1 MLNSTK
7 SITLTGTSVVEATA
21 EGEMNTVPVVYM
33 SATIGDNDTPV
44 VTKSIQNR
52 ELYLANKEQI
62 DKDMQEFEDTAWF
75 LYSKER
81 KQI

>member
-21 EGEMNTVPVVYM
+21 EGEMNTVPVVHM

-62 DKDMQEFEDTAWF
+62 DKDMQEFEDTAWS
-75 LYSKER
+75 LV
-81 KQI
+81 Q

>member
-21 EGEMNTVPVVYM
+21 EGEMNTAPVVYM

-62 DKDMQEFEDTAWF
+62 DKDMQEFEDTAWS
-75 LYSKER
+75 LV
-81 KQI
+81 Q

>member
-21 EGEMNTVPVVYM
+21 EREMNTVPVVYM

-62 DKDMQEFEDTAWF
+62 DKDMQEFEDTAWS
-75 LYSKER
+75 LV
-81 KQI
+81 Q

>member
-1 MLNSTK
+1 
-7 SITLTGTSVVEATA
+7 
-21 EGEMNTVPVVYM
+21 MNTVPVVYM

-62 DKDMQEFEDTAWF
+62 DKDMQEFEDTAWS
-75 LYSKER
+75 LV
-81 KQI
+81 Q

>member
-62 DKDMQEFEDTAWF
+62 DKDMQEFEDTAWS
-75 LYSKER
+75 LV
-81 KQI
+81 Q

>member
-7 SITLTGTSVVEATA
+7 SIILTGTSVVEATA

-62 DKDMQEFEDTAWF
+62 DKDMQEFEDTAWS
-75 LYSKER
+75 LV
-81 KQI
+81 Q

>member
-33 SATIGDNDTPV
+33 STTIGDNDTPV

-62 DKDMQEFEDTAWF
+62 DKDMQEFEDTAWS
-75 LYSKER
+75 LV
-81 KQI
+81 Q

>member
-62 DKDMQEFEDTAWF
+62 DKDMQGFEDTAWS
-75 LYSKER
+75 LV
-81 KQI
+81 Q

>member
-21 EGEMNTVPVVYM
+21 EGEMNIVPVVYM

-62 DKDMQEFEDTAWF
+62 DKDMQEFEDTAWS
-75 LYSKER
+75 LV
-81 KQI
+81 Q

>member
-44 VTKSIQNR
+44 VTKSFQNR

-62 DKDMQEFEDTAWF
+62 DKDMQEFEDTAWS
-75 LYSKER
+75 LV
-81 KQI
+81 Q